1 MNLKLFSLCLVV
13 VCGLSVW
20 QVAVIPDSP
29 MYAVVG
35 ATLIPGV
42 VAALLCCCTSLYVVS
57 VIKKSAV
64 DITDDED
71 QAPLPLAQWRT
82 LYFFLGAIVFIFT
95 IKWLGF
101 ALAGTLAGMG
111 IARAFDERLGF
122 KSFLVCAASSGFF
135 WVLFDRLL
143 SVDLGP
149 LFPFLA
155 T

>member
-1 MNLKLFSLCLVV
+1 
-13 VCGLSVW
+13 
-20 QVAVIPDSP
+20 

-42 VAALLCCCTSLYVVS
+42 VAALLCCCTLLYVIS

-64 DITDDED
+64 DMTDDED
-71 QAPLPLAQWRT
+71 QAPLPLAQWRA
-82 LYFFLGAIVFIFT
+82 LYFFLGAVVFIFT
-95 IKWLGF
+95 IKWFGF

-111 IARAFDERLGF
+111 IARAFDARLGF
-122 KSFLVCAASSGFF
+122 KSFLVCAAIAGFF
-135 WVLFDRLL
+135 WVLFDRFL

-155 T
+155 S